1 MCIRDRDGIEDEFD
15 LCPNTLIDS
24 SVDDD
29 GCSDFQLDADGDGI
43 RNENDNCSG
52 TPVGEPVYSDGCSDS
67 QLGIEVQYECL
78 GFTNVSH
85 DYDYSEPSQNSFNIT
100 AILHNFCNTE
110 IMYLSTYI
118 VNNNTGIITSSDSPN
133 WRYIMGAVNFEYSY
147 YNVTWEINRNV
158 SLVPDGTQIFLEL
171 HPTRDNCY
179 ENCSSNQDYQY
190 DFSMLFGNY
199 NPVINETE
207 INETEDFSENITVNE
222 TEDFSENI
230 TVNETEDITE
240 EFVEIQDSDGDGVED
255 DMDKCRGYDDSIDSD
270 SDGIPDAC
278 DSSTSLSL
286 ESEESNIIW
295 ISIFVLGLIL
305 IILVSTLV
313 IGIIKN
319 ERTNV

>member
-1 MCIRDRDGIEDEFD
+1 
-15 LCPNTLIDS
+15 
-24 SVDDD
+24 
-29 GCSDFQLDADGDGI
+29 
-43 RNENDNCSG
+43 
-52 TPVGEPVYSDGCSDS
+52 
-67 QLGIEVQYECL
+67 
-78 GFTNVSH
+78 
-85 DYDYSEPSQNSFNIT
+85 
-100 AILHNFCNTE
+100 
-110 IMYLSTYI
+110 
-118 VNNNTGIITSSDSPN
+118 
-133 WRYIMGAVNFEYSY
+133 MGAVNFEYSY

-278 DSSTSLSL
+278 DSSVNLSL
-286 ESEESNIIW
+286 ESKEFSPMW
-295 ISIFVLGLIL
+295 ISIIVLSSILILL
-305 IILVSTLV
+305 IILLI
-313 IGIIKN
+313 IGIVKN
-319 ERTNV
+319 EKD